1 MNGPPLQAL
10 FVVAAVSSGATWL
23 LTLLVRRW
31 LLRAAVLDRPN
42 ERSSHATATPRG
54 GGLAVVA
61 VLLIVWAAL
70 SRGVDWPLLVL
81 AGALAALSW
90 LDDLRGLSPLIRL
103 VGQAVAIVVGIAM
116 LDPAPVF
123 QGVLPPLADRALAA
137 LAWLWFVNLYNFMD
151 GIDGITGVE
160 TACIGLGIAVVAGTT
175 AHSLAAFHG
184 AALVGAAFGFL
195 LWNWRPARI
204 FLGDVGSVPLGY
216 LIGWLLLGLAAH
228 GHWAAALLLPMYY
241 LADASWTLAR
251 RLLRGERVWQA
262 HRGHFYQRAAPRPQD
277 HPWVAGWI
285 GVLGIALVACAFW
298 SLAAPMPALA
308 TGGVLTMLLLW
319 WFGRVTPV

>member
-1 MNGPPLQAL
+1 MSAPPWQAL
-10 FVVAAVSSGATWL
+10 IVAAAVSCGATWL

-31 LLRAAVLDRPN
+31 LLRAAVLDQPN

-54 GGLAVVA
+54 AGLAIVA

-70 SRGVDWPLLVL
+70 SRSADWPVLAL

-103 VGQAVAIVVGIAM
+103 VGQAAAVLVGLAT

-123 QGVLPPLADRALAA
+123 QGLLPPLADRALAA

-151 GIDGITGVE
+151 GVDGITGVQ
-160 TACIGLGIAVVAGTT
+160 TACIGLGITLVASTT
-175 AHSLAAFHG
+175 AHALAAFHG
-184 AALVGAAFGFL
+184 AALAGAALGFL

-204 FLGDVGSVPLGY
+204 FLGDVGSVTLGY
-216 LIGWLLLGLAAH
+216 LVGWLLLGLAAR

-241 LADASWTLAR
+241 LADASWTLTR
-251 RLLRGERVWQA
+251 RLLRGDRVWQA
-262 HRGHFYQRAAPRPQD
+262 HRSHFYQRAAPRPED
-277 HPWVAGWI
+277 HPRVAGLI
-285 GVLGIALVACAFW
+285 GALGIALVACATW
-298 SLAAPMPALA
+298 SLAAPLPALA
-308 TGGVLTMLLLW
+308 TGGALTLLLLW